1 MRITSWMAVAFA
13 GLFASVAQAAD
24 CTVTAKDLKPQFAAK
39 LPKGFKLSS
48 TKTDKKKKTFTQELK
63 LPDNIVVTMEL
74 GGCERFTYSYFIKG
88 PTITTKT
95 VGAEVLAVSRR
106 VLPTLPMKDDAIA
119 DPKRLLKAL
128 EDAQIVSLPSN
139 IPCGDATC
147 QLSIEPDPKAKPKT
161 KATPKPKA
169 KGKDEKK
176 DEKPA
181 DAPKDEAEV
190 PGLIHLSY
198 EGPEL

>member
-1 MRITSWMAVAFA
+1 MRITTWMTVVVAA
-13 GLFASVAQAAD
+13 LFASVASAAD
-24 CTVTAKDLKPQFAAK
+24 CTVTAKDLKPQFTTK

-106 VLPTLPMKDDAIA
+106 VLPALPMREDAIA
-119 DPKRLLKAL
+119 DPRRLLKAID
-128 EDAQIVSLPSN
+128 EAQIVSLPSN

-147 QLSIEPDPKAKPKT
+147 QLSVDPDPKAKPKT
-161 KATPKPKA
+161 KAKPKG
-169 KGKDEKK
+169 KGAKK

-181 DAPKDEAEV
+181 DAPKDDAEV